1 MSLLQLLRLGG
12 KIGVI
17 GRYASQFLMR
27 NKEFHDKEFLIRK
40 TKNRLVLKKVFS
52 KLKLNCWRKI
62 IAKFKIRKILMYK
75 NAKKNYRGCQKLC
88 TFFVHFLDELDKN
101 IGQEI
106 PRIFLDP
113 RQRRSFFSWLLTRNL
128 KPRKMGCVLVGDTQ
142 SAKPRYFLI
151 HHLNQISKTNTCH
164 V

>member
-40 TKNRLVLKKVFS
+40 TKNRLVLKKVFL

-75 NAKKNYRGCQKLC
+75 NAKKKIIGGVKNCVQKYKGFFGKNCALFLF
-88 TFFVHFLDELDKN
+88 TFWMNQIKIQARKFLEFSLILDKE
-101 IGQEI
+101 GH
-106 PRIFLDP
+106 
-113 RQRRSFFSWLLTRNL
+113 FFHGSSQ
-128 KPRKMGCVLVGDTQ
+128 G
-142 SAKPRYFLI
+142 I
-151 HHLNQISKTNTCH
+151 
-164 V
+164 